1 MIGLD
6 CRFESCCH
14 HKSKSKNMERTLK
27 DKKYSISGL
36 FKHIGKGNKLHVP
49 LDCYTANSV
58 QVECTRQNKY
68 AGCDPMNNKF
78 GTNTTER
85 KGYITIIQRY

>member
-1 MIGLD
+1 
-6 CRFESCCH
+6 
-14 HKSKSKNMERTLK
+14 MERILK

>member
-1 MIGLD
+1 MAVQVRILLPPQIQI
-6 CRFESCCH
+6 
-14 HKSKSKNMERTLK
+14 KKIMERTLK

-36 FKHIGKGNKLHVP
+36 YKHIGKGNKLHVP

-78 GTNTTER
+78 ATTTTE
-85 KGYITIIQRY
+85 KNGYITIIQRY